1 MAQRTIVKPVGL
13 PVAVAPVRLDTPT
26 ETSLGMFVAV
36 DPPVGTRANIIRTS
50 NPAVTVVWLY
60 Q

>member
-1 MAQRTIVKPVGL
+1 MAQRTIAKQVGL
-13 PVAVAPVRLDTPT
+13 PVAVAPVRLDTVA
-26 ETSLGMFVAV
+26 ETSLGMSVAV
-36 DPPVGTRANIIRTS
+36 DPPAGTRANIIRTS